1 MNASLSRFAL
11 QLSNIG
17 LADFGYTA
25 QLAFRSA
32 VATSIGSNFTHD
44 AVTIESFALASSA
57 WDADSATRRRL
68 STELRLTVRFQIHA
82 ETVPDFAV
90 NISHL
95 RAAGAGLEFVTSISE
110 TAVLTSSTTV
120 KPRRAPAHTTSDW
133 RVTVLAPG
141 IVEGL
146 HDPPMVRF
154 GDWNGS
160 DVQIVSINGGRDVVM
175 QATAPSVPEAAVVA
189 LEVSLNSVDFTDSK
203 LAFVFERYIQ
213 VEFLLFHAARCAL
226 IAVCCARTGTTTS
239 FAAISCARTWGL
251 DCDHSRRWLCGR
263 RLRPAIGRLQ
273 CATSRNARARIALA
287 FGLGYGQSC
296 DSPRARHVPF
306 RYCSRNRASC
316 ERGRCL

>member
-1 MNASLSRFAL
+1 M
-11 QLSNIG
+11 
-17 LADFGYTA
+17 
-25 QLAFRSA
+25 
-32 VATSIGSNFTHD
+32 
-44 AVTIESFALASSA
+44 
-57 WDADSATRRRL
+57 
-68 STELRLTVRFQIHA
+68 RFQIHA

-203 LAFVFERYIQ
+203 LAFVFERFIQ
-213 VEFLLFHAARCAL
+213 VEFLLFHAAAAL
-226 IAVCCARTGTTTS
+226 IAVCCARWVQQ
-239 FAAISCARTWGL
+239 R
-251 DCDHSRRWLCGR
+251 HSQ
-263 RLRPAIGRLQ
+263 RLVAP
-273 CATSRNARARIALA
+273 
-287 FGLGYGQSC
+287 
-296 DSPRARHVPF
+296 
-306 RYCSRNRASC
+306 
-316 ERGRCL
+316 ERGGSTAIIRGDGFVVVDFVQRRPVTVWTS

>member
-1 MNASLSRFAL
+1 MSEQLSVEVSIDDTRYNERVQFSSNSSKTFFLFTDFALGMNASLSRFAL

-154 GDWNGS
+154 GDW
-160 DVQIVSINGGRDVVM
+160 M
-175 QATAPSVPEAAVVA
+175 A
-189 LEVSLNSVDFTDSK
+189 LMC
-203 LAFVFERYIQ
+203 R
-213 VEFLLFHAARCAL
+213 
-226 IAVCCARTGTTTS
+226 S
-239 FAAISCARTWGL
+239 F
-251 DCDHSRRWLCGR
+251 
-263 RLRPAIGRLQ
+263 P
-273 CATSRNARARIALA
+273 
-287 FGLGYGQSC
+287 
-296 DSPRARHVPF
+296 
-306 RYCSRNRASC
+306 
-316 ERGRCL
+316 